1 MRLRNNLAMGSGAL
15 NANLFGVKRPL
26 SVMLS
31 VTNLCNSKCVYCDIP
46 SRKQR
51 EMTPEEI
58 IKLIDEMSE
67 AGVQKLSL
75 WGGEPLLRKDIGR
88 IIGRA
93 KEKGMY
99 VNCDSN
105 GYLVPQKF
113 EEIKDLDFLILSFD
127 GEKTNHDQNRE
138 PGSFDKIIRA
148 VEHVN
153 NRIPIWTLTVLTK
166 HNINSVDFIVE
177 KAREYGF
184 KTMFQV
190 PYHPQGIG
198 APASLFATAEE
209 YRKAFC
215 RLIEMKNDG
224 APIISSQHYLRVVAD
239 WSFFPDTTTEKSK
252 HGIPKCWAGKLFC
265 NIDTNGDMYPC
276 SPMIGRVKSLN
287 CLELGFEESFRRIAP
302 LSCRACV
309 SACCVEANLVFSL
322 DFLTIQE
329 WFKTTRR
336 KTDDR

>member
-1 MRLRNNLAMGSGAL
+1 MRPRNNAAMGLGAL
-15 NANLFGVKRPL
+15 KANLLGTKTPL

-31 VTNLCNSKCVYCDIP
+31 VTNSCNSKCSYCDIP
-46 SRKQR
+46 LRKQR
-51 EMTPEEI
+51 EMSTEEI
-58 IKLIDEMSE
+58 IKLIDEMSA

-127 GEKTNHDQNRE
+127 GEKTYHDQNRE
-138 PGSFDKIIRA
+138 PGSFDKFIRA

-153 NRIPIWTLTVLTK
+153 NRISVWTLTVLTK

-177 KAREYGF
+177 KAKEHGF

-209 YRKAFC
+209 YRRTFR
-215 RLIEMKNDG
+215 RLIEMKKDG

-239 WSFFPDTTTEKSK
+239 WPFFPDTTNEERKR
-252 HGIPKCWAGKLFC
+252 GIPKCWAGKLFC

-276 SPMIGRVKSLN
+276 SPMIDRVKPLN
-287 CLELGFEESFRRIAP
+287 CLELCFEESFRRLSS

-309 SACCVEANLVFSL
+309 SACCVEANLVFSFDL
-322 DFLTIQE
+322 LTIQE
-329 WFKTTRR
+329 WFKATQERQ
-336 KTDDR
+336 